1 MLALFSRILKLS
13 GKYKCRIQ
21 GAFVCAFLESILS
34 KMPIFLAFLVLSGF
48 YQKTLTGTKCLYI
61 GIGLVGVVAAQAI
74 VHYLCDRLQSAAG
87 YMIFTDKRMELG
99 GHLRKLPMGY
109 FTSGNIG
116 KISSVLSTDMVFIE
130 EIAMSTLGNMMS
142 YMLSALILLVFMFF
156 LDWRLGL
163 AAAAVT
169 LLACFT
175 AKGMNKVSLKEA
187 ACRQDQSEHLTDAV
201 LSFAEGISVI
211 KSYNLIGEKSEE
223 LTGNFRRS
231 RDTSTAF
238 ERKMTPWTRGLN
250 ILYAVGI
257 AAIFALSVWLQ
268 QSGSL
273 SLPYLLGVLL
283 FVFDLFSPLKA
294 LYGEA
299 SRLTVMNAALDRIE
313 AVLNETELPDKG
325 TAHIPNESSG
335 SPEICFDNVTFAYQD
350 KEVLHNISFSMQKN
364 TMTALVGPSG
374 GGKST
379 IVNLLARLWD
389 VKSGKVTIR
398 GTDIRDVPLAELM
411 EQISMVFQR
420 VYLFQDTIYNNI
432 SMGKPDATEEEVYE
446 AAKKARC
453 YDFIMAL
460 PDGFQTVIG
469 EGGATLSGGEKQR
482 ISIARCI
489 LKDAPIVI
497 LDEATAS
504 VDTDNES
511 YIQEAI
517 NELVKGK
524 TLLVIAHRLNTI
536 CQADQILVIADG
548 RISEQGTHDE
558 LIAKAGIYQD
568 FVNIRKKSS
577 GWSLA

>member
-61 GIGLVGVVAAQAI
+61 GIGLVGVVAAQVI

-283 FVFDLFSPLKA
+283 FVFDLFSPLKV

-379 IVNLLARLWD
+379 IANLLARLWD

-398 GTDIRDVPLAELM
+398 STDIRDVPLAELM

-536 CQADQILVIADG
+536 RQADQILVISDG

-558 LIAKAGIYQD
+558 LMAKAGIYQD

>member
-61 GIGLVGVVAAQAI
+61 GIGLVGVVAAQVI

-238 ERKMTPWTRGLN
+238 ERKMTPWTRVLN

-257 AAIFALSVWLQ
+257 ASIFALSVWLQ

-379 IVNLLARLWD
+379 IANLLARLWD

-398 GTDIRDVPLAELM
+398 STDIRDVPLAELM

-536 CQADQILVIADG
+536 RQADQILVISDG

-558 LIAKAGIYQD
+558 LMAKAGIYQD

>member
-13 GKYKCRIQ
+13 GKYKGRIQ
-21 GAFVCAFLESILS
+21 GAFVCAFLESILA

-61 GIGLVGVVAAQAI
+61 GIDLIAVVVAQAV

-130 EIAMSTLGNMMS
+130 EVAMSTLGNMMS
-142 YMLSALILLVFMFF
+142 YMLSAFVLLVFMFF
-156 LDWRLGL
+156 LDLRLGL
-163 AAAAVT
+163 IAAAVT
-169 LLACFT
+169 LLAWFI

-187 ACRQDQSEHLTDAV
+187 AGRQDQSEHLTDAV

-223 LTGNFRRS
+223 LTENFRRS
-231 RDTSTAF
+231 RDTSTVF
-238 ERKMTPWTRGLN
+238 ERKMTPWTRGLT

-257 AAIFALSVWLQ
+257 SAIFVLSVWLQ

-313 AVLNETELPDKG
+313 AVLNEEELPDKG
-325 TAHIPNESSG
+325 TQHISQADSNL
-335 SPEICFDNVTFAYQD
+335 PEICFDNVTFAYQD
-350 KEVLHNISFSMQKN
+350 KEVLHDISFSMKKH

-379 IVNLLARLWD
+379 IANLLARLWD

-398 GTDIRDVPLAELM
+398 GTDIRDVPLSELM

-453 YDFIMAL
+453 YDFVMAL

-536 CQADQILVIADG
+536 RQADQILVIADG